1 MRPVTRSTFDIIHW
15 LKTRTW
21 ASGQVSETPF
31 MMKLLYLSQA
41 IYAASH
47 KQRKLMPSTFLS
59 TVSGPIEPDIFL
71 ALENNFMI
79 REPLAP
85 STEVEKFLQSF
96 YESFKDK
103 GMIELDLILSQDTAI
118 RSAVARGR
126 NAEIMLADM
135 ASAYRKGI
143 PRLAGGD
150 KATEPVHP
158 YDENG
163 RSDLDAA
170 PNSAQEVRFTAD
182 GRSVTRWMPKKRIVS
197 GERPILN

>member
-1 MRPVTRSTFDIIHW
+1 
-15 LKTRTW
+15 
-21 ASGQVSETPF
+21 
-31 MMKLLYLSQA
+31 
-41 IYAASH
+41 
-47 KQRKLMPSTFLS
+47 MPSTFLS

-71 ALENNFMI
+71 ALENTFMI

-150 KATEPVHP
+150 KATEPAHP

>member
-31 MMKLLYLSQA
+31 LMKLLYLSQA

-47 KQRKLMPSTFLS
+47 KQRKLMPSTFLA

-79 REPLAP
+79 REPLSP
-85 STEVEKFLQSF
+85 STEVEKFLRSF
-96 YESFKDK
+96 YENFKDK

-118 RSAVARGR
+118 RSALARGR
-126 NAEIMLADM
+126 NGEIMLADM
-135 ASAYRKGI
+135 ASAYRKGV
-143 PRLAGGD
+143 PRLRESDG
-150 KATEPVHP
+150 TSEPVQP

-182 GRSVTRWMPKKRIVS
+182 GRSVTRWMPKRRIVS
-197 GERPILN
+197 RERPILN